1 MAEVKAVPK
10 AKVTAGLRGAGW
22 NPARMERPYTVKPY
36 ALRTAD
42 GQRTLGFLYT
52 QTGKETTVVC
62 TMHPREFSGTPYLV
76 PDVLDAQC
84 ACWVQAPRSI
94 GNDLR
99 LEHDVALLDVAAAMV
114 QLKKNGFQRI
124 VLMGISGGAGLY
136 AFYTQQALRAP
147 QDRISTTPAGRPV
160 KLAEADMP
168 APDGLV
174 FVSPHPG
181 QGKLLMN
188 GIDPSVL
195 DESDVFATDPV
206 LDPFSP
212 ANGFRQPPETSGYTS
227 EFIQRYRAAQRA
239 RVQRL
244 DERARAALKEKARLR
259 KELKQFEEGTPAPA
273 RLRMQMAHTP
283 IYQLWRTDADLRCWD
298 LSIDPSDREVGTLWG
313 RDPFV
318 SNFGS
323 VGFARLITAES
334 WLSTWSGISSNASF
348 EKCGPELTPA
358 TLMLEYTGDQAAFP
372 SDMDAIYASI
382 GAADKQR
389 HKVRGNH
396 HGMAL
401 KEGEES
407 GQVLAGRII
416 QDWLREKQR

>member
-195 DESDVFATDPV
+195 DENDVFATDPA

-259 KELKQFEEGTPAPA
+259 KELKQFTEDTPAPA
-273 RLRMQMAHTP
+273 RLRMQVAHTP

-298 LSIDPSDREVGTLWG
+298 LSIDSSDREVGTLWG

-348 EKCGPELTPA
+348 EKCGLELTPA

>member
-1 MAEVKAVPK
+1 MTEGKK
-10 AKVTAGLRGAGW
+10 AKVTAGLRGTGW
-22 NPARMERPYTVKPY
+22 NSARMERAYAVKPQ

-42 GQRTLGFLYT
+42 GQRTLGFLYS
-52 QTGKETTVVC
+52 QTGQETTVVC
-62 TMHPREFSGTPYLV
+62 MMHPREFSGTPYLV

-99 LEHDVALLDVAAAMV
+99 LEHEVALLDVAAATAH
-114 QLKKNGFQRI
+114 LRKLGFQRI
-124 VLMGISGGAGLY
+124 VLLGLSGGAGLY

-147 QDRISTTPAGRPV
+147 LDRLSVTPAGRPV
-160 KLAEADMP
+160 KLAEANMP

-181 QGKLLMN
+181 QGMLLMN
-188 GIDPSVL
+188 GIDPSVI
-195 DESDVFATDPV
+195 DETDAFSTDPS
-206 LDPFSP
+206 LDPFSL
-212 ANGFRQPPETSGYTS
+212 ANGFREPPASSSYAP

-244 DERARAALKEKARLR
+244 DERAKAALKNKALAR
-259 KELKQFEEGTPAPA
+259 KELKALGEGAAPSI
-273 RLRMQMAHTP
+273 RLRMQVAYTP
-283 IYQLWRTDADLRCWD
+283 IYQVWRTDADLRCWD
-298 LSIDPSDREVGTLWG
+298 LGLDPSDRQVGTLWG
-313 RDPFV
+313 ADPFV
-318 SNFGS
+318 SNLGS
-323 VGFARLITAES
+323 VGFARLVTAES

-348 EKCGPELTPA
+348 EKCGPELTQP

-382 GAADKQR
+382 GSADKQR

-401 KEGEES
+401 AEGEAS
-407 GQVLAGRII
+407 GQVLAGQMI
-416 QDWLREKQR
+416 QDWLRSKSF